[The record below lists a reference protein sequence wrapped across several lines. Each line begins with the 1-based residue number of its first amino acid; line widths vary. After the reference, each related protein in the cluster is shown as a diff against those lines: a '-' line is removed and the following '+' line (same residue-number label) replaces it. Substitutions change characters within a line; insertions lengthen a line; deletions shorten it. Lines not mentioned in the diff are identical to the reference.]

1 MTRLLELIDRYRQ
14 GTCPVFAPGPF
25 LSFENM

>member
-14 GTCPVFAPGPF
+14 GTTPGF
-25 LSFENM
+25 YWDIINIHEL